1 MKSFTILAR
10 PSCRPPSGFAS
21 ALVLM
26 TVATGFTKVEL
37 SGTGELPIETTGTE
51 SLTISAEDNILPRLT
66 SKVSGDTL
74 ILGTKPTTIVT
85 TKPITFL
92 DREGPHGSRAVGVRQ
107 HPRTQS
113 HDYYPQHQDQ
123 RLRNDHCEWHRQ

>member
-37 SGTGELPIETTGTE
+37 SGTGELRIEKQE
-51 SLTISAEDNILPRLT
+51 PNL
-66 SKVSGDTL
+66 
-74 ILGTKPTTIVT
+74 
-85 TKPITFL
+85 
-92 DREGPHGSRAVGVRQ
+92 
-107 HPRTQS
+107 
-113 HDYYPQHQDQ
+113 
-123 RLRNDHCEWHRQ
+123 